1 MLEKIIKVL
10 SVVAVIFIVVFAQ
23 HYPNLYASWL
33 TPDGY
38 SYNYQASWFDPWDIN
53 VYVTAIRY
61 GQEGNILLKNHYNSI
76 PQSKPSF
83 IYPLYTISGKLSSAN
98 PYLIF
103 HALAV
108 TASIIVTATIFFWY
122 KRIFLNFIFA
132 ISATLVCLLGGGMG
146 ALLGKTDVSA
156 ASQITSFSFQSA
168 AQRAHEGIGLILYL
182 AALMTT
188 YYYYQEKKTNKAAVI
203 IISSL
208 LIGVVFYPY
217 YILSYLLI
225 SFLFLYLQTR
235 SLSIRTYSLLV
246 LIAGIVGGVTF
257 LYYLHL
263 QSSTFSAAASENLPN
278 VSIPSLLIGY
288 GGFFL
293 FFSIHAFIEKKQIS
307 TSHQKIRLFFM
318 IWFIVSIVLS
328 YLPWVGFSRFYL
340 RGLFFPLTGLMFL
353 YLYYTKSQILQYFL
367 TLCFLVVLLFSR
379 FNIFMLR
386 IESVKDKNPWVYSE
400 NEMVE
405 ALDFLKNS
413 PKDGVISL
421 DYAVCNL
428 IPAFT
433 GKRVYFGH
441 MLQTP
446 NARERINSIIDFY
459 SGKFSDEEAL
469 AFLRSNKISYIIYS
483 PKPHSNKVPSYQFME
498 NVFKNEKVQIYTVD
512 QRTIN

>member
-10 SVVAVIFIVVFAQ
+10 AIVATAFIIVFIQ
-23 HYPNLYASWL
+23 HFPDLYASWH

-61 GQEGNILLKNHYNSI
+61 GQEGNILLRNHYNSI
-76 PQSKPSF
+76 PQWKPSF
-83 IYPLYTISGKLSSAN
+83 IYPLYTISGKLISSAN
-98 PYLIF
+98 PYIIF
-103 HALAV
+103 HTLAV
-108 TASIIVTATIFFWY
+108 ITSIIVTVAIFFWY
-122 KRIFLNFIFA
+122 KRIFPNFLFA
-132 ISATLVCLLGGGMG
+132 ILATLICLLGGGIG

-168 AQRAHEGIGLILYL
+168 VQRAHEGIGLILYL
-182 AALMTT
+182 TALMTT
-188 YYYYQEKKTNKAAVI
+188 YYYYQQKKTNKAAVV

-235 SLSIRTYSLLV
+235 NLSIHTYSLLV
-246 LIAGIVGGVTF
+246 LIAGIVGSVTF

-278 VSIPSLLIGY
+278 VSLPSLLLGY

-293 FFSIHAFIEKKQIS
+293 FFSIHAFIEKEQIS
-307 TSHQKIRLFFM
+307 ASHQKIRLFFM
-318 IWFIVSIVLS
+318 IWLVVSIVLS
-328 YLPWVGFSRFYL
+328 YLPWMGFSRFYL
-340 RGLFFPLTGLMFL
+340 RGLFFPLTGLLFL
-353 YLYYTKSQILQYFL
+353 HLYYTKNQVLQYFL
-367 TLCFLVVLLFSR
+367 TLCFLVILLFSR

-386 IESVKDKNPWVYSE
+386 IESVNDKNPWIYTE
-400 NEMVE
+400 NEMIE
-405 ALDFLKNS
+405 AINFLKNS

-421 DYAVCNL
+421 DYSICNL
-428 IPAFT
+428 IPAYT

-446 NARERINSIIDFY
+446 NARERINLVLDFY
-459 SGKFSDEEAL
+459 AGKFSEEEAL
-469 AFLRSNKISYIIYS
+469 AFLRSNKIGYVIYS
-483 PKPHSNKVPSYQFME
+483 SKSQESKVPSYQFME
-498 NVFKNEKVQIYTVD
+498 NVFKNEKVEIYTID
-512 QRTIN
+512 